1 MVVYLWTSAK
11 AEEYCETKIIDRQME
26 TNNLD
31 ETLRKLS
38 DMRIVK
44 PSDWDNDWLEK
55 GLS

>member
-1 MVVYLWTSAK
+1 
-11 AEEYCETKIIDRQME
+11 ME
-26 TNNLD
+26 TNDLD
-31 ETLRKLS
+31 ETLRNLS